1 MSAFWL
7 KLIGSTENPRRT
19 PYERDYVHFPTKPS
33 GITPGDRLLL
43 YAVGGLKRVFATAEV
58 TSEVHASDEQRWPY
72 RLNVRYEVN
81 VSPVDGVHIDNLSSP
96 RDLLAPI
103 RRGKSYFR
111 ITPELYDQADA
122 ELRRVR
128 TQDKGRQGIP
138 P

>member
-19 PYERDYVHFPTKPS
+19 PYERDYVNFPTKPS
-33 GITPGDRLLL
+33 GITLGDWLLL

-58 TSEVHASDEQRWPY
+58 TSEVLASDEQRWPY

-81 VSPVDGVHIDNLSSP
+81 VAPVDGIHIEKLGSAG

-111 ITPELYDQADA
+111 ITPELYQLAPA
-122 ELRRVR
+122 ELRRLR
-128 TQDKGRQGIP
+128 PQDTSR
-138 P
+138 